1 MTTMKDKL
9 SASVRQAKAGA
20 EQEKPVPAKPAVAA
34 RKPAATKPAATKP
47 AATKPAAAKPAA
59 AKPAAAKATNKTEA
73 KVYAGGITESNATLH
88 PQRVWPD

>member
-34 RKPAATKPAATKP
+34 RKPATAKPAAT
-47 AATKPAAAKPAA
+47 
-59 AKPAAAKATNKTEA
+59 KPAAAKATNKTEA

>member
-34 RKPAATKPAATKP
+34 RKPATAKPAAT
-47 AATKPAAAKPAA
+47 KPAA